1 MENYPPR
8 SSVDTTPHS
17 RIFNTGAFEAT
28 NASTNTGSMASRD
41 NAHLKVAHDS
51 IRSTYRQNTEER
63 TQVLGQFSFP
73 SASDLFTPEF
83 EKSCFSLPKDR
94 VSIGIER
101 QSNVF
106 LDQLF
111 TISQDFQEAAAKLD
125 PRFKLVLR
133 LKKLINSGYSEDFLH
148 DVQEYQKDLLLP
160 FVFSEEYLEQG
171 DYLNYAAK
179 FNALSVFFFK
189 YYDQIHE
196 KNLANISGNSVKRD
210 SEFLRR
216 FGNLNRNI
224 VDGCW
229 SFDRG
234 QYVVTPFAE
243 LLSKVEQLEQQTG
256 DHHGLIMYLAQ
267 QLVVK
272 DYKNAQELFSRVNTV
287 LLEPVFNETFRR
299 TETSFFSEQALSY
312 SADGLIIAVLKS
324 IIKGVVWG
332 RLNALYS
339 TTSKHIESESNPD
352 ATPDLADATNAQPM
366 FSPFEAQLWLE
377 RNLGV
382 ICNVWYLVEKKTKFL
397 DQLASIGPKSLN
409 KLKAS
414 NNSMATTNLV
424 PGDSHLARILQR
436 VINGTRV
443 VREAS
448 EFVIRKSLNQNSKPY
463 LVNKNECKYMFL
475 MLLQSLGNNG
485 FVLPVNTTL
494 NRFLEVF
501 LGSTFEAHVD
511 DLLNN
516 SYASEVTSLLAG
528 AQTSFQNT
536 ASLRNGS
543 EGETTSILSLRI
555 KGEDGGI
562 ITDKEKLK
570 TLLTHNFAKWQYK
583 LLLHEFLTYVE
594 QIAHL
599 TLSAQIKQLLV
610 GPKVE
615 LEAIKFNLNN
625 RDAVWV
631 SELATAGVICR
642 NQILGKSLDASSYV
656 RFYLSLPLNR
666 DQDEVEANSNQGAQ
680 TKYYEFLVIFDAHLK
695 FELYKR
701 VVTTSSLKQEQKSSK
716 TNSTPSFGKNLEPMT
731 SNRDWDDEDYF
742 VPQDYSL
749 EDFEYVICEAEASN
763 IEATK

>member
-1 MENYPPR
+1 MGNCSPK
-8 SSVDTTPHS
+8 SSVDITTHS
-17 RIFNTGAFEAT
+17 VIMKTGASEAM
-28 NASTNTGSMASRD
+28 NASTNTGLMASC
-41 NAHLKVAHDS
+41 NTAHLKAAHDNN
-51 IRSTYRQNTEER
+51 RSTYRQETEVR
-63 TQVLGQFSFP
+63 TQALGRFSFP

-83 EKSCFSLPKDR
+83 EKCCFSLPKDR

-106 LDQLF
+106 LDRLF

-125 PRFKLVLR
+125 PRFKLVLQV
-133 LKKLINSGYSEDFLH
+133 KKLINTGYNEEFLR
-148 DVQEYQKDLLLP
+148 DVQNYQKDLLLP
-160 FVFSEEYLEQG
+160 FVFSEEYLGQG
-171 DYLNYAAK
+171 DSLNYAAK

-196 KNLANISGNSVKRD
+196 ESFTNISGNCVKCD

-216 FGNLNRNI
+216 FGNLNKNI

-256 DHHGLIMYLAQ
+256 DPHGLIMYLAQ

-272 DYKNAQELFSRVNTV
+272 DYKNAQELFSRINTV
-287 LLEPVFNETFRR
+287 LLEPVFNEKFRQ

-324 IIKGVVWG
+324 IIKGEVWG
-332 RLNALYS
+332 RQNALYS
-339 TTSKHIESESNPD
+339 TTSKYIESESNPD

-366 FSPFEAQLWLE
+366 FNPFEAQLWLE

-409 KLKAS
+409 QVKAS
-414 NNSMATTNLV
+414 NYSMATTNLV
-424 PGDSHLARILQR
+424 PGDLHLARILQR
-436 VINGTRV
+436 VINGTRA

-448 EFVIRKSLNQNSKPY
+448 EFVIRKSLNQY
-463 LVNKNECKYMFL
+463 LANKNEYKYMFL
-475 MLLQSLGNNG
+475 MLLQPLGNNG

-494 NRFLEVF
+494 NRFLEVL
-501 LGSTFEAHVD
+501 LGSAFEAHVD

-516 SYASEVTSLLAG
+516 SYAFE
-528 AQTSFQNT
+528 
-536 ASLRNGS
+536 
-543 EGETTSILSLRI
+543 LSLRI
-555 KGEDGGI
+555 NGEDGGI

-570 TLLTHNFAKWQYK
+570 TLLTHNFTKWQYK

-615 LEAIKFNLNN
+615 LKAIKFNLNN

-631 SELATAGVICR
+631 NELATAGVICR

-666 DQDEVEANSNQGAQ
+666 EQDEVEANSNKGLQI
-680 TKYYEFLVIFDAHLK
+680 TEFLVIFDAHLK

-701 VVTTSSLKQEQKSSK
+701 VVSTSSLRQEQKLSK
-716 TNSTPSFGKNLEPMT
+716 TNSTSSSVKNLESMT
-731 SNRDWDDEDYF
+731 GNRDWDDEDYF
-742 VPQDYSL
+742 VPQDSSL
-749 EDFEYVICEAEASN
+749 EDFEYIICEAKACN

>member
-28 NASTNTGSMASRD
+28 NASTNTGSMASR
-41 NAHLKVAHDS
+41 NNVHLKAAHDNN
-51 IRSTYRQNTEER
+51 RSTYRQETEVR
-63 TQVLGQFSFP
+63 TQALGRFSFP

-83 EKSCFSLPKDR
+83 EKCCFSLPKDR

-106 LDQLF
+106 LDRLF

-125 PRFKLVLR
+125 PRFKLVLQV
-133 LKKLINSGYSEDFLH
+133 KKLINTGYNEEFLR
-148 DVQEYQKDLLLP
+148 DVQNYQKDLLLP
-160 FVFSEEYLEQG
+160 FVFSEEYLGQG
-171 DYLNYAAK
+171 DSLNYAAK

-196 KNLANISGNSVKRD
+196 ESFTNISGNCVKCD

-216 FGNLNRNI
+216 FGNLNKNI

-256 DHHGLIMYLAQ
+256 DPHGLIMYLAQ

-287 LLEPVFNETFRR
+287 LLEPVFNETFRQ

-366 FSPFEAQLWLE
+366 FNPFEAQLWLE

-409 KLKAS
+409 QVKAS
-414 NNSMATTNLV
+414 NYSMATTNLV
-424 PGDSHLARILQR
+424 PGDLHLARILQR
-436 VINGTRV
+436 VINGTRA

-448 EFVIRKSLNQNSKPY
+448 EFVIRKSLNQY
-463 LVNKNECKYMFL
+463 LANKNEYKYMFL
-475 MLLQSLGNNG
+475 MLLQPLGNNG

-494 NRFLEVF
+494 NCFLEVL
-501 LGSTFEAHVD
+501 LGSAFEAHVD

-516 SYASEVTSLLAG
+516 SYAFE
-528 AQTSFQNT
+528 
-536 ASLRNGS
+536 
-543 EGETTSILSLRI
+543 LSLRI
-555 KGEDGGI
+555 NGEDGGI

-570 TLLTHNFAKWQYK
+570 TLLTHNFTKWQYK

-615 LEAIKFNLNN
+615 LKAIKFNLNN

-631 SELATAGVICR
+631 NELATAGVICR

-666 DQDEVEANSNQGAQ
+666 EQDEVEANSNKGLQI
-680 TKYYEFLVIFDAHLK
+680 TEFLVIFDAHLK

-701 VVTTSSLKQEQKSSK
+701 VVSTSSLRQEQKLSK
-716 TNSTPSFGKNLEPMT
+716 TNSTSSSVKNLESMT
-731 SNRDWDDEDYF
+731 GNRDWDDEDYF
-742 VPQDYSL
+742 VPQDSSL
-749 EDFEYVICEAEASN
+749 EDFEYIICEAKACN

>member
-28 NASTNTGSMASRD
+28 NASTNTGSMASR
-41 NAHLKVAHDS
+41 NNVHLKVAHDS

-83 EKSCFSLPKDR
+83 EKCCFSLPKDR

-106 LDQLF
+106 LDRLF

-125 PRFKLVLR
+125 PRFKLVLQV
-133 LKKLINSGYSEDFLH
+133 KKLINTGYNEEFLR
-148 DVQEYQKDLLLP
+148 DVQNYQKDLLLP
-160 FVFSEEYLEQG
+160 FVFSEEYLGQG
-171 DYLNYAAK
+171 DSLNYAAK

-196 KNLANISGNSVKRD
+196 ESFTNISGNCVKCD

-216 FGNLNRNI
+216 FGNLNKNI

-256 DHHGLIMYLAQ
+256 DPHGLIMYLAQ

-287 LLEPVFNETFRR
+287 LLEPVFNETFRQ

-366 FSPFEAQLWLE
+366 FNPFEAQLWLE

-409 KLKAS
+409 QVKAS
-414 NNSMATTNLV
+414 NYSMATTNLV
-424 PGDSHLARILQR
+424 PGDLHLARILQR
-436 VINGTRV
+436 VINGTRA

-448 EFVIRKSLNQNSKPY
+448 EFVIRKSLNQY
-463 LVNKNECKYMFL
+463 LANKNEYKYMFL
-475 MLLQSLGNNG
+475 MLLQPLGNNG

-494 NRFLEVF
+494 NRFLEVL
-501 LGSTFEAHVD
+501 LGSAFEAHVD

-516 SYASEVTSLLAG
+516 SYAFE
-528 AQTSFQNT
+528 
-536 ASLRNGS
+536 
-543 EGETTSILSLRI
+543 LSLRI
-555 KGEDGGI
+555 NGEDGGI

-570 TLLTHNFAKWQYK
+570 TLLTHNFTKWQYK

-615 LEAIKFNLNN
+615 LKAIKFNLNN

-631 SELATAGVICR
+631 NELATAGVICR

-666 DQDEVEANSNQGAQ
+666 EQDEVEANSNKGLQI
-680 TKYYEFLVIFDAHLK
+680 TEFLVIFDAHLK

-701 VVTTSSLKQEQKSSK
+701 VVTISSLRQEQKFSK
-716 TNSTPSFGKNLEPMT
+716 TNSTSSFGKNLEPM
-731 SNRDWDDEDYF
+731 SGNRDWDDEDYF
-742 VPQDYSL
+742 VPQDSSL
-749 EDFEYVICEAEASN
+749 KDFEYIICEAKACN

>member
-1 MENYPPR
+1 MGNCSPK
-8 SSVDTTPHS
+8 SSVDITTHS
-17 RIFNTGAFEAT
+17 VIMKTGASEAM
-28 NASTNTGSMASRD
+28 NASTNTGLMASCN
-41 NAHLKVAHDS
+41 NAHLKAAHDNN
-51 IRSTYRQNTEER
+51 RSTYRQETEVR
-63 TQVLGQFSFP
+63 TQALGRFSFP

-83 EKSCFSLPKDR
+83 EKCCFSLPKDR

-106 LDQLF
+106 LDRLF

-125 PRFKLVLR
+125 PRFKLVLQV
-133 LKKLINSGYSEDFLH
+133 KKLINTGYNEEFLR
-148 DVQEYQKDLLLP
+148 DVQNYQKDLLLP
-160 FVFSEEYLEQG
+160 FVFSEEYLGQG
-171 DYLNYAAK
+171 DSLNYAAK

-196 KNLANISGNSVKRD
+196 ESFTNISGNCVKCD

-216 FGNLNRNI
+216 FGNLNKNI

-256 DHHGLIMYLAQ
+256 DPHGLIMYLAQ

-287 LLEPVFNETFRR
+287 LLEPVFNEKFRQ

-324 IIKGVVWG
+324 IIKGEVWG
-332 RLNALYS
+332 RQNALYS
-339 TTSKHIESESNPD
+339 TTSKYIESESNPD

-366 FSPFEAQLWLE
+366 FNPFEAQLWLE

-409 KLKAS
+409 QVKAS
-414 NNSMATTNLV
+414 NYSMATTNLV
-424 PGDSHLARILQR
+424 PGDLHLARILQR
-436 VINGTRV
+436 VINGTRA

-448 EFVIRKSLNQNSKPY
+448 EFVIRKSLNQY
-463 LVNKNECKYMFL
+463 LANKNEYKYMFL
-475 MLLQSLGNNG
+475 MLLQPLGNNG

-494 NRFLEVF
+494 NRFLEVL
-501 LGSTFEAHVD
+501 LGSAFEAHVD

-516 SYASEVTSLLAG
+516 SYASE
-528 AQTSFQNT
+528 
-536 ASLRNGS
+536 
-543 EGETTSILSLRI
+543 LSLRI

-562 ITDKEKLK
+562 IADKEKLK

-594 QIAHL
+594 QMAHL

-615 LEAIKFNLNN
+615 LKAIKFNLNN

-631 SELATAGVICR
+631 NELATVGVICR

-666 DQDEVEANSNQGAQ
+666 EQDEVEANSNKGLQI
-680 TKYYEFLVIFDAHLK
+680 TEFLVIFDAHLK

-701 VVTTSSLKQEQKSSK
+701 VVTTSSLRQEQKLSK
-716 TNSTPSFGKNLEPMT
+716 TNSTSSSVKNLESMT
-731 SNRDWDDEDYF
+731 CNRDWNDEDYF
-742 VPQDYSL
+742 VPQDSSL
-749 EDFEYVICEAEASN
+749 EDFEYIICEAKACN

>member
-28 NASTNTGSMASRD
+28 NASTNTGSMASR
-41 NAHLKVAHDS
+41 NNVHLKVAHDS

-73 SASDLFTPEF
+73 SPSDLFTPEF
-83 EKSCFSLPKDR
+83 EKCCFSLPKDR

-106 LDQLF
+106 LDRLF

-125 PRFKLVLR
+125 PRFKLVLQV
-133 LKKLINSGYSEDFLH
+133 KKLINTGYNEEFLR
-148 DVQEYQKDLLLP
+148 DVQNYQKDLLLP
-160 FVFSEEYLEQG
+160 FVFSEEYLGQG
-171 DYLNYAAK
+171 DSLNYAAK

-196 KNLANISGNSVKRD
+196 ESFTNISGNCVKCD

-216 FGNLNRNI
+216 FGNLNKNI

-229 SFDRG
+229 TFDRG
-234 QYVVTPFAE
+234 QYVATPFAE

-256 DHHGLIMYLAQ
+256 DPHGLIMYLAQ

-287 LLEPVFNETFRR
+287 LLEPVFNETFRQ

-352 ATPDLADATNAQPM
+352 ATPDLADETNAQPM
-366 FSPFEAQLWLE
+366 FNPFEAQLWLE

-414 NNSMATTNLV
+414 NDSMATTNLV

-436 VINGTRV
+436 VINGTRA

-448 EFVIRKSLNQNSKPY
+448 EFVIRKPLNQY
-463 LVNKNECKYMFL
+463 LANKNEYKYMFL
-475 MLLQSLGNNG
+475 MLLQPLGNNG

-494 NRFLEVF
+494 NCFLEVL
-501 LGSTFEAHVD
+501 LGSAFEAHVD

-516 SYASEVTSLLAG
+516 SYASEVTSSLAG

-562 ITDKEKLK
+562 ITGKEKLK

-625 RDAVWV
+625 RDEVWV
-631 SELATAGVICR
+631 SELATAGVNCR

-656 RFYLSLPLNR
+656 RFYRSLPLNR
-666 DQDEVEANSNQGAQ
+666 DQDEVEANSNKGLQI
-680 TKYYEFLVIFDAHLK
+680 TEFLVIFDAHLK

-701 VVTTSSLKQEQKSSK
+701 VVTISSLRQEQKFSK
-716 TNSTPSFGKNLEPMT
+716 TNSTSSFGKNLEPM
-731 SNRDWDDEDYF
+731 SGNRDWDDEDYF
-742 VPQDYSL
+742 VPQDSSL
-749 EDFEYVICEAEASN
+749 KDFEYVICEAEASN

>member
-28 NASTNTGSMASRD
+28 NASTNTGSMASR
-41 NAHLKVAHDS
+41 NNVHLKVAHDS

-63 TQVLGQFSFP
+63 NQVLGQFSFP

-83 EKSCFSLPKDR
+83 EKCCFSLPKDR

-106 LDQLF
+106 LDRLF

-125 PRFKLVLR
+125 PRFKLVLQV
-133 LKKLINSGYSEDFLH
+133 KKLINTGYNEEFLR
-148 DVQEYQKDLLLP
+148 DVQNYQKDLLLP
-160 FVFSEEYLEQG
+160 FVFSEEYLGQG
-171 DYLNYAAK
+171 DSLNYAAK

-196 KNLANISGNSVKRD
+196 ESFTNISGNCVKCD

-216 FGNLNRNI
+216 FGNLNKNI

-256 DHHGLIMYLAQ
+256 DPHGLIMYLAQ

-287 LLEPVFNETFRR
+287 LLEPVFNEKFRQ

-324 IIKGVVWG
+324 TIKGVVWG

-366 FSPFEAQLWLE
+366 FNPFEAQLWLE

-409 KLKAS
+409 QVKAS
-414 NNSMATTNLV
+414 NYSMATTNLV
-424 PGDSHLARILQR
+424 PGDLHLARILQR
-436 VINGTRV
+436 VINGTRA

-448 EFVIRKSLNQNSKPY
+448 EFVIRKSLNQY
-463 LVNKNECKYMFL
+463 LANKNEYKYMFL
-475 MLLQSLGNNG
+475 MLLQPLGNNG

-494 NRFLEVF
+494 NRFLEVL
-501 LGSTFEAHVD
+501 LGSAFEAHVD

-516 SYASEVTSLLAG
+516 SYASE
-528 AQTSFQNT
+528 
-536 ASLRNGS
+536 
-543 EGETTSILSLRI
+543 LSLRI

-562 ITDKEKLK
+562 IADKEKLK

-594 QIAHL
+594 QMAHL

-615 LEAIKFNLNN
+615 LKAIKFNLNN

-631 SELATAGVICR
+631 NELATVGVICR

-666 DQDEVEANSNQGAQ
+666 EQDEVEANSNKGLQI
-680 TKYYEFLVIFDAHLK
+680 TEFLVIFDAHLK

-701 VVTTSSLKQEQKSSK
+701 VVTISSLRQEQKFSK
-716 TNSTPSFGKNLEPMT
+716 TNSTSSFGKNLEPM
-731 SNRDWDDEDYF
+731 SGNRDWDDEDYF
-742 VPQDYSL
+742 VPQDSSL
-749 EDFEYVICEAEASN
+749 EDFEYIICEAKACN

>member
-28 NASTNTGSMASRD
+28 NASTNTGSMASR
-41 NAHLKVAHDS
+41 NNVHLKAAHDNN
-51 IRSTYRQNTEER
+51 RSTYRQETEVR
-63 TQVLGQFSFP
+63 TQALGRFSFP

-83 EKSCFSLPKDR
+83 EKCCFSLPKDR

-106 LDQLF
+106 LDRLF

-125 PRFKLVLR
+125 PRFKLVLQV
-133 LKKLINSGYSEDFLH
+133 KKLINTGYNEEFLR
-148 DVQEYQKDLLLP
+148 DVQNYQKDLLLP
-160 FVFSEEYLEQG
+160 FVFSEEYLGQG
-171 DYLNYAAK
+171 DSLNYAAK

-196 KNLANISGNSVKRD
+196 ESFTNISGNCVKCD

-216 FGNLNRNI
+216 FGNLNKNI

-256 DHHGLIMYLAQ
+256 DPHGLIMYLAQ

-287 LLEPVFNETFRR
+287 LLEPVFNETFRQ

-366 FSPFEAQLWLE
+366 FNPFEAQLWLE

-409 KLKAS
+409 QVKAS
-414 NNSMATTNLV
+414 NYSMATTNLV
-424 PGDSHLARILQR
+424 PGDLHLARILQR
-436 VINGTRV
+436 VINGTRA

-448 EFVIRKSLNQNSKPY
+448 EFVIRKSLNQY
-463 LVNKNECKYMFL
+463 LANKNEYKYMFL
-475 MLLQSLGNNG
+475 MLLQPLGNNG

-494 NRFLEVF
+494 NRFLEVL
-501 LGSTFEAHVD
+501 LGSAFEAHVD

-516 SYASEVTSLLAG
+516 SYAFE
-528 AQTSFQNT
+528 
-536 ASLRNGS
+536 
-543 EGETTSILSLRI
+543 LSLRI
-555 KGEDGGI
+555 NGEDGGI

-570 TLLTHNFAKWQYK
+570 TLLTHNFTKWQYK

-615 LEAIKFNLNN
+615 LKAIKFNLNN

-631 SELATAGVICR
+631 NELATAGVICR

-666 DQDEVEANSNQGAQ
+666 EQDEVEANSNKGLQI
-680 TKYYEFLVIFDAHLK
+680 TEFLVIFDAHLK

-701 VVTTSSLKQEQKSSK
+701 VVTISSLRQEQKFSK
-716 TNSTPSFGKNLEPMT
+716 TNSTSSFGKNLEPM
-731 SNRDWDDEDYF
+731 SGNRDWDDEDYF
-742 VPQDYSL
+742 VPQDSSL
-749 EDFEYVICEAEASN
+749 KDFEYIICEAKACN

>member
-28 NASTNTGSMASRD
+28 NASTNTGSMASR
-41 NAHLKVAHDS
+41 NNVHLKAAHDNN
-51 IRSTYRQNTEER
+51 RSTYRQETEVR
-63 TQVLGQFSFP
+63 TQALGRFSFP

-83 EKSCFSLPKDR
+83 EKCCFSLPKDR

-106 LDQLF
+106 LDRLF

-125 PRFKLVLR
+125 PRFKLVLQV
-133 LKKLINSGYSEDFLH
+133 KKLINTGYNEEFLR
-148 DVQEYQKDLLLP
+148 DVQNYQKDLLLP
-160 FVFSEEYLEQG
+160 FVFSEEYLGQG
-171 DYLNYAAK
+171 DSLNYAAK

-196 KNLANISGNSVKRD
+196 ESFTNISGNCVKCD

-216 FGNLNRNI
+216 FGNLNKNI

-256 DHHGLIMYLAQ
+256 DPHGLIMYLAQ

-287 LLEPVFNETFRR
+287 LLEPVFNETFRQ

-366 FSPFEAQLWLE
+366 FNPFEAQLWLE

-409 KLKAS
+409 QVKAS
-414 NNSMATTNLV
+414 NYSMATTNLV
-424 PGDSHLARILQR
+424 PGDLHLARILQR
-436 VINGTRV
+436 VINGTRA

-448 EFVIRKSLNQNSKPY
+448 EFVIRKSLNQY
-463 LVNKNECKYMFL
+463 LANKNEYKYMFL
-475 MLLQSLGNNG
+475 MLLQPLGNNG

-494 NRFLEVF
+494 NRFLEVL
-501 LGSTFEAHVD
+501 LGSAFEAHVD

-516 SYASEVTSLLAG
+516 SYAFE
-528 AQTSFQNT
+528 
-536 ASLRNGS
+536 
-543 EGETTSILSLRI
+543 LSLRI
-555 KGEDGGI
+555 NGEDGGI

-570 TLLTHNFAKWQYK
+570 TLLTHNFTKWQYK

-615 LEAIKFNLNN
+615 LKAIKFNLNN

-631 SELATAGVICR
+631 NELATAGVICR

-666 DQDEVEANSNQGAQ
+666 EQDEVEANSNKGLQI
-680 TKYYEFLVIFDAHLK
+680 TEFLVIFDAHLK

-701 VVTTSSLKQEQKSSK
+701 VVSTSSLRQEQKLSK
-716 TNSTPSFGKNLEPMT
+716 TNSTSSSVKNLESMT
-731 SNRDWDDEDYF
+731 GNRDWDDEDYF
-742 VPQDYSL
+742 VPQDSSL
-749 EDFEYVICEAEASN
+749 EDFEYIICEAKACN

>member
-1 MENYPPR
+1 M
-8 SSVDTTPHS
+8 
-17 RIFNTGAFEAT
+17 IFNTGASEAM
-28 NASTNTGSMASRD
+28 NASTNTGLMASCN
-41 NAHLKVAHDS
+41 NAHLKAAHDNN
-51 IRSTYRQNTEER
+51 RSTYRQETEVR
-63 TQVLGQFSFP
+63 TQALGRFSFP

-83 EKSCFSLPKDR
+83 EKCCFSLPKDR

-125 PRFKLVLR
+125 PRFKLVLQV
-133 LKKLINSGYSEDFLH
+133 KKLINSGYSEEFLR
-148 DVQEYQKDLLLP
+148 DVKNYQKDLLLP

-171 DYLNYAAK
+171 DSLNYAAK

-196 KNLANISGNSVKRD
+196 EDFANINGNSVKRD

-216 FGNLNRNI
+216 LGNLNKNI

-256 DHHGLIMYLAQ
+256 DPHGLIMYLAQ
-267 QLVVK
+267 QLEVK

-287 LLEPVFNETFRR
+287 LLEPVFNEKFRQ

-324 IIKGVVWG
+324 IIKGEVWG
-332 RLNALYS
+332 RQNALYS
-339 TTSKHIESESNPD
+339 TTSKYIEGESNPD

-409 KLKAS
+409 QVKAS
-414 NNSMATTNLV
+414 NYSMATTNLV
-424 PGDSHLARILQR
+424 PGDLHLARILRR
-436 VINGTRV
+436 VINGTRA

-448 EFVIRKSLNQNSKPY
+448 EFVIRKSLNQY
-463 LVNKNECKYMFL
+463 LANKNEYKYMFL
-475 MLLQSLGNNG
+475 MLLQPLGNNG

-494 NRFLEVF
+494 NRFLEVL
-501 LGSTFEAHVD
+501 LGSAFEAHVD

-516 SYASEVTSLLAG
+516 SYAFE
-528 AQTSFQNT
+528 
-536 ASLRNGS
+536 
-543 EGETTSILSLRI
+543 LSLRI
-555 KGEDGGI
+555 NGEDGGI

-570 TLLTHNFAKWQYK
+570 TLLTHNFTKWQYK

-615 LEAIKFNLNN
+615 LKAIKFNLNN

-631 SELATAGVICR
+631 NELATAGVICR

-666 DQDEVEANSNQGAQ
+666 EQDEVEANSNKGLQI
-680 TKYYEFLVIFDAHLK
+680 TEFLVIFDAHLK

-701 VVTTSSLKQEQKSSK
+701 VVSTSSLRQEQKLSK
-716 TNSTPSFGKNLEPMT
+716 TNSTSSSVKNLESMT
-731 SNRDWDDEDYF
+731 GNRDWDDEDYF
-742 VPQDYSL
+742 VPQDSSL
-749 EDFEYVICEAEASN
+749 EDFEYIICEAKACN

>member
-28 NASTNTGSMASRD
+28 NASTNTGSMASR
-41 NAHLKVAHDS
+41 NNVHLKAAHDNN
-51 IRSTYRQNTEER
+51 RSTYRQETEVR
-63 TQVLGQFSFP
+63 TQALGRFSFP

-83 EKSCFSLPKDR
+83 EKCCFSLPKDR

-106 LDQLF
+106 LDRLF

-125 PRFKLVLR
+125 PRFKLVLQV
-133 LKKLINSGYSEDFLH
+133 KKLINTGYNEEFLR
-148 DVQEYQKDLLLP
+148 DVQNYQKDLLLP
-160 FVFSEEYLEQG
+160 FVFSEEYLGQG
-171 DYLNYAAK
+171 DSLNYAAK

-196 KNLANISGNSVKRD
+196 ESFTNISGNCVKCD

-216 FGNLNRNI
+216 FGNLNKNI

-256 DHHGLIMYLAQ
+256 DPHGLIMYLAQ

-287 LLEPVFNETFRR
+287 LLEPVFNETFRQ

-366 FSPFEAQLWLE
+366 FNPFEAQLWLE

-409 KLKAS
+409 QVKAS
-414 NNSMATTNLV
+414 NYSMATTNLV
-424 PGDSHLARILQR
+424 PGDLHLARILQR
-436 VINGTRV
+436 VINGTRA

-448 EFVIRKSLNQNSKPY
+448 EFVIRKSLNQY
-463 LVNKNECKYMFL
+463 LANKNEYKYMFL
-475 MLLQSLGNNG
+475 MLLQPLGNNG

-494 NRFLEVF
+494 NRFLEVL
-501 LGSTFEAHVD
+501 LGSAFEAHVD

-516 SYASEVTSLLAG
+516 SYAFE
-528 AQTSFQNT
+528 
-536 ASLRNGS
+536 
-543 EGETTSILSLRI
+543 LSLRI
-555 KGEDGGI
+555 NGEDGGI

-615 LEAIKFNLNN
+615 LKAIKFNLNN

-631 SELATAGVICR
+631 NELATAGVICR

-666 DQDEVEANSNQGAQ
+666 EQDEVEANSNKGLQI
-680 TKYYEFLVIFDAHLK
+680 TEFLVIFDAHLK

-701 VVTTSSLKQEQKSSK
+701 VVTISSLRQEQKFSK
-716 TNSTPSFGKNLEPMT
+716 TNSTSSFGKNLEPM
-731 SNRDWDDEDYF
+731 SGNRDWDDEDYF
-742 VPQDYSL
+742 VPQDSSL
-749 EDFEYVICEAEASN
+749 KDFEYVICEAEASN